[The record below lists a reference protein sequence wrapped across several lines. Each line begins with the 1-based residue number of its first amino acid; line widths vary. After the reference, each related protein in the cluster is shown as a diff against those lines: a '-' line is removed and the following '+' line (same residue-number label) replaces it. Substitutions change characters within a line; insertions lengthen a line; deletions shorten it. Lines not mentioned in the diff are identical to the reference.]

1 MKVHCVWEH
10 NGGDTLL
17 YAQELPGAFTRG
29 ASLEEALEKMKTE
42 VISYLRWC
50 GEPFPAAVE
59 PVVAQEKV
67 SVLMIRDADSDVL
80 FDTERAPLTTEE
92 YTRLKARVLRSAED
106 FQRLYESIPQK
117 EISDRPVRPTFYNK
131 APRTAQ
137 EMYDHTKCVNSYY
150 FGEIGVEADAEGS
163 ILHCRQRGF
172 QALESTED
180 YLQNVVTVGSYEE
193 EWSLR
198 KVLRRFL
205 WHDRIHAR
213 AMYRMAVRLFGAEN
227 VPDSFCFH
235 D

>member
-10 NGGDTLL
+10 NGSDTLL

-42 VISYLRWC
+42 AAAYLRWC
-50 GEPFPAAVE
+50 RETIPEIVE
-59 PVVAQEKV
+59 PVVVQEKI

-80 FDTERAPLTTEE
+80 FDTERVPLTTEE
-92 YTRLKARVLRSAED
+92 YTRLKERVLRSAED

-117 EISDRPVRPTFYNK
+117 EISDRPVCPTFYNK
-131 APRTAQ
+131 IPRTAQ

-150 FGEIGVEADAEGS
+150 FGEIGVEADTEGT
-163 ILHCRQRGF
+163 ILQCRQRGF
-172 QALESTED
+172 QALEKTED
-180 YLQNVVTVGSYEE
+180 YLRNVVTVGSYEE

-213 AMYRMAVRLFGAEN
+213 AMYRMAVRLFGSEAI
-227 VPDSFCFH
+227 PDLFCFQN
-235 D
+235 

>member
-10 NGGDTLL
+10 NGSDTLL

-42 VISYLRWC
+42 AAAYLCWC
-50 GEPFPAAVE
+50 GETIPEIVE
-59 PVVAQEKV
+59 PVVVQEKI

-80 FDTERAPLTTEE
+80 FDTERVPLTTEE

-131 APRTAQ
+131 IPRTAQ

-150 FGEIGVEADAEGS
+150 FGEIGVEADTEGT
-163 ILHCRQRGF
+163 ILQCRQRGF
-172 QALESTED
+172 QALEDAED
-180 YLQNVVTVGSYEE
+180 YLRNVVTVGSYEE

-213 AMYRMAVRLFGAEN
+213 AMYRMAVRLFGSEAI
-227 VPDSFCFH
+227 PDLFCFQN
-235 D
+235 